1 MGTNSEERN
10 EISPLVK
17 KAMEKGFVVDTSNP
31 GTSEKDR
38 FGWRFLNL
46 RGKSNGRILRIRY
59 RSELEISL
67 SFNSSYSN
75 RWPVDFEEAL
85 EILDRYA

>member
-1 MGTNSEERN
+1 METNSEERN
-10 EISPLVK
+10 EISPVVK
-17 KAMEKGFVVDTSNP
+17 KDMEKGFVVDTSNP

-38 FGWRFLNL
+38 FGWRVLNL
-46 RGKSNGRILRIRY
+46 KGRLNGRGLKIRY
-59 RSELEISL
+59 RSESEVSL

-75 RWPVDFEEAL
+75 RLPVDFEEAL